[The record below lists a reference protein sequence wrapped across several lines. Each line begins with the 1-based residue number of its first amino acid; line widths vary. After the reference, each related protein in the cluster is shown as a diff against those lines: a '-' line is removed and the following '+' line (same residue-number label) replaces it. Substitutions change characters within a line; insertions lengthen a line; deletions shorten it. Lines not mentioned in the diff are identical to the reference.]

1 MERVPRPGTAVHLQE
16 FLHREQMN
24 GSPAAGTPPCA
35 HEPRAIRWTRLGFK
49 EECPRW
55 RECSDQAAQTNRQDI
70 FPKERPNV
78 RKKGKVSERFPR
90 PVRRPV
96 PAGSGRYSGFFFHRR
111 FLRPAGFRRTPL
123 WYQGVIWSDH
133 GVQRRR
139 FSTRISHEMRE
150 EKTRKK
156 GITDAQNPYRRGLCT
171 QKKLCDCIR
180 PKFSPCS
187 CLSSGKTLF
196 GNFS

>member
-35 HEPRAIRWTRLGFK
+35 HELRAIRWTRLGFK
-49 EECPRW
+49 EECPRS
-55 RECSDQAAQTNRQDI
+55 RECNDQATQADRQDI

-78 RKKGKVSERFPR
+78 RKKGEVSERFQR

-111 FLRPAGFRRTPL
+111 VLRPTGFRRTPP
-123 WYQGVIWSDH
+123 WCRGVISTDH
-133 GVQRRR
+133 GVQRTRFGAKPGPERTEAQTPMKEDVRR
-139 FSTRISHEMRE
+139 TSPHGRGRCTRNGR
-150 EKTRKK
+150 
-156 GITDAQNPYRRGLCT
+156 
-171 QKKLCDCIR
+171 
-180 PKFSPCS
+180 
-187 CLSSGKTLF
+187 
-196 GNFS
+196 

>member
-35 HEPRAIRWTRLGFK
+35 HELRAIRWTRLGFK

-55 RECSDQAAQTNRQDI
+55 RECSDQATQANRQDI

-78 RKKGKVSERFPR
+78 MKKGKVSERFLR

-96 PAGSGRYSGFFFHRR
+96 PAGSGRYSSFSSIEEFCAQRGSAER
-111 FLRPAGFRRTPL
+111 LRDAAASSQMTT
-123 WYQGVIWSDH
+123 VS
-133 GVQRRR
+133 
-139 FSTRISHEMRE
+139 SE
-150 EKTRKK
+150 E
-156 GITDAQNPYRRGLCT
+156 G
-171 QKKLCDCIR
+171 
-180 PKFSPCS
+180 
-187 CLSSGKTLF
+187 
-196 GNFS
+196 